1 MAKLKIDD
9 LKTVVAEQVL
19 AEKAQ
24 NAEYEITTETVT
36 GLVEKIAK
44 TDVLV
49 PNVNDTLD
57 IFDKGELPDGAD
69 IEQMFMEIVA
79 PEDGS
84 TTGATA
90 LAPRYATYLKNYS
103 KALEE
108 KVFPISIRRAGLR
121 KVIKNPSFS
130 GYADLVVRSTENML
144 KAKKLYKFFVKK
156 QALSDLIRLCVDDTT
171 EDSRL
176 SRVVNEPV
184 DTATSKKIVQ
194 EILKAVEDFQFAS
207 EKNTIA
213 GNINASASNNLVIVM
228 RKGIE
233 PMIKTELYAQ
243 LMNPSYAD
251 ITVTTRIVDD
261 FGTNYE
267 QNVACVIGD
276 KSLIELWDIEDFIV
290 PQGNGESSHETYFN
304 HYLGTVIINPFVP
317 VRVLTIVEPETPEP

>member
-1 MAKLKIDD
+1 MAKLTIDD
-9 LKTVVAEQVL
+9 LKTVVEDHVL
-19 AEKAQ
+19 LEKAQ

-69 IEQMFMEIVA
+69 IEQMFMEMVA

-108 KVFPISIRRAGLR
+108 QVFPISIRRAGLR

-130 GYADLVVRSTENML
+130 GYAHLVVRSTENML
-144 KAKKLYKFFVKK
+144 KSKKLYKFFVKK
-156 QALSDLIRLCVDDTT
+156 QALSHLISLCVGDETI
-171 EDSRL
+171 SARL
-176 SRVVNEPV
+176 TRDVSEPV
-184 DTATSKKIVQ
+184 DVATSKKIVQ

-207 EKNTIA
+207 EKNTLA

-243 LMNPSYAD
+243 LMSPTYAG
-251 ITVTTRIVDD
+251 ITVETRIVDD
-261 FGTNYE
+261 FGTAHE
-267 QNVACVIGD
+267 DGVACVVGD
-276 KSLIELWDIEDFIV
+276 KSLIEL
-290 PQGNGESSHETYFN
+290 S
-304 HYLGTVIINPFVP
+304 
-317 VRVLTIVEPETPEP
+317 